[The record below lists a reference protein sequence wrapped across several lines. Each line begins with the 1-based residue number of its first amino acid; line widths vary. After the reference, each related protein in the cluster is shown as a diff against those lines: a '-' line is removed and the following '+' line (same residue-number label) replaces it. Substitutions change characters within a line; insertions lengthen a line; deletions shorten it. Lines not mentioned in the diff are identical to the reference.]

1 MIAFAIPILGTGL
14 VGAAVGA
21 LFALLGR
28 ARLTRGAVWG
38 AVGGVT
44 FGAVAMVLLRLSPG

>member
-1 MIAFAIPILGTGL
+1 MAFAIPILGTGL